1 MATPRSD
8 TRTQLRRQNDVETA
22 VGQQR
27 RPGDG
32 PQRSEVLTT
41 NVGLQIPAG
50 LTFENW
56 ENAGRRLSGII
67 NSSSWWLGDWLIYG
81 KDHYSDRYERGVRA
95 VGLRYQTLRN
105 YSWVSR
111 RFAIDRRRASLSFQH
126 HAEVASL
133 SIAEQEHWLDQCEAH
148 GWSTKQ
154 LRKAVRLAQENEAA
168 GEDQDIEPTQR
179 LAVPIG
185 RIRRWHSAA
194 SHAGIDLEQW
204 VLVTLDSAAEEILA
218 G

>member
-1 MATPRSD
+1 M
-8 TRTQLRRQNDVETA
+8 
-22 VGQQR
+22 GQQR
-27 RPGDG
+27 G
-32 PQRSEVLTT
+32 PADSPHRSQVLTT

-56 ENAGRRLSGII
+56 ENTGRKLSGII

-81 KDHYSDRYERGVRA
+81 KDHYSDRYERGIRA

-105 YSWVSR
+105 YAWVSR

-148 GWSTKQ
+148 EWSTKQ
-154 LRKAVRLAQENEAA
+154 LRKAVRLAQENEIA
-168 GEDQDIEPTQR
+168 GEDQDTEPTQR

-185 RIRRWHSAA
+185 RMRRWHSAA
-194 SHAGIDLEQW
+194 SHAGIDLEEW

-218 G
+218 R

>member
-1 MATPRSD
+1 V
-8 TRTQLRRQNDVETA
+8 LRRQNDVEA
-22 VGQQR
+22 VVGQR
-27 RPGDG
+27 GPVDG
-32 PQRSEVLTT
+32 PHRSQVLTT

-56 ENAGRRLSGII
+56 ENTGRRLSGII

-81 KDHYSDRYERGVRA
+81 KDHYSDRYERGIRT

-105 YSWVSR
+105 YAWVSR

-148 GWSTKQ
+148 EWSTKQ
-154 LRKAVRLAQENEAA
+154 LRKAVRLAQENEMA
-168 GEDQDIEPTQR
+168 GEDQDTEPTQR
-179 LAVPIG
+179 LAVPSG
-185 RIRRWHSAA
+185 HMRRWHSAA
-194 SHAGIDLEQW
+194 SHAGIDLEEW